1 MKKLVYKLFSLVF
14 IAGVYTSCDDSLDQI
29 PFDNLSSDTA
39 FITAADFEN
48 GIRGVYSGLTAAGY
62 YGSSD
67 AGSLISFPDVISDN
81 VTLAQRGRRSKQY
94 LHEFQY
100 LPSATMTG
108 FYINAYSVI
117 FRANNILFQLDDFNG
132 ESKANIAA
140 EARALR
146 AMAHFDLVR
155 TFGKIPTQAADAN
168 GSLGVAYVT
177 EPDPLIEPA
186 RNTVGEVYQNIV
198 NDLTFAAANINTD
211 NEVGRM
217 SRDAVNVLLSRV
229 YLYMGQWQNAINAAN
244 NVSTPIAPRS
254 TVPGI
259 WQDTEDAGVVFKIP
273 VEETI
278 FPNFNIG
285 VTWSQGNVTT
295 LIPEY
300 VVAFDFYNLFSDDD
314 IRKEAYTM
322 QGSNTSN
329 QTTLQ
334 FNAIKKLFGRPGEFN
349 GKVDIK
355 SLRAEEALL
364 NKAEA
369 QFELGQT
376 AQALTTL
383 NQLRDQRYT
392 SYTGGET
399 GNALRDAI
407 RLERRLEFAFEYQR
421 FFDLKRWGL
430 SIQRGGFG
438 DLADGTG
445 TPSENQTLQAGDIK
459 FQLPFSST
467 SLDLNPNL
475 VQNPGY

>member
-1 MKKLVYKLFSLVF
+1 MKKLVYKIFSLVL
-14 IAGVYTSCDDSLDQI
+14 IAGVFTSCESELDQI

-39 FITAADFEN
+39 FITASDFEN

-67 AGSLISFPDVISDN
+67 AGSLLSFPDVISDN
-81 VTLAQRGRRSKQY
+81 VTLAQRGRRTKRI
-94 LHEFQY
+94 LHEFEY
-100 LPSATMTG
+100 LPSQTIRG
-108 FYINAYSVI
+108 FYANAYTVI
-117 FRANNILFQLDDFNG
+117 FRANNLLFYLEDFNG
-132 ESKANIAA
+132 DNKANISA

-146 AMAHFDLVR
+146 AKAHFDLVR
-155 TFGKIPTQAADAN
+155 TFGKIPTQSGDAN
-168 GSLGVAYVT
+168 ASLGVAYLT
-177 EPDPLIEPA
+177 EPDPLVEPS
-186 RNTVGEVYQNIV
+186 RNTVGEVYEKILE
-198 NDLTFAAANINTD
+198 DLTFAAANIDTN
-211 NEVGRM
+211 NPEGRM

-244 NVSTPIAPRS
+244 NVTTPIAPRAA
-254 TVPGI
+254 VPGI
-259 WQDTEDAGVVFKIP
+259 WEDTEDAGVVFKIP

-285 VTWSQGNVTT
+285 VTWSQGNITT

-300 VVAFDFYNLFSDDD
+300 VVSFDFFNLFSDDD

-322 QGSNTSN
+322 SASNNASGM
-329 QTTLQ
+329 Q
-334 FNAIKKLFGRPGEFN
+334 FNAIKKLFGRPGQFN
-349 GKVDIK
+349 GNVDIK

-392 SYTGGET
+392 SYVGGET

-430 SIQRGGFG
+430 PIQRGGFG
-438 DLADGTG
+438 DLADGSG
-445 TPSENQTLQAGDIK
+445 TPSENQTLPAGDIR
-459 FQLPFSST
+459 FQLPFSAISI
-467 SLDLNPNL
+467 DRNPNL

>member
-1 MKKLVYKLFSLVF
+1 MKKLVYKIFSLVF
-14 IAGVYTSCDDSLDQI
+14 IAGVLSSCESELDQI
-29 PFDNLSSDTA
+29 PFDELSSDTA

-67 AGSLISFPDVISDN
+67 AGSLLSFPDVISDN
-81 VTLAQRGRRSKQY
+81 TTLAQRGRRSKSI

-100 LPSATMTG
+100 LPSQTIRG
-108 FYINAYSVI
+108 FYANAYTVI
-117 FRANNILFQLDDFNG
+117 FRANNILFHIEDFNG
-132 ESKANIAA
+132 DNKANITA

-155 TFGKIPTQAADAN
+155 TFGKIPTQSVDAN
-168 GSLGVAYVT
+168 GSLGVAYLT
-177 EPDPLIEPA
+177 EVDPLIEPS
-186 RNTVGEVYQNIV
+186 RNTVGEVYELILA
-198 NDLTFAAANINTD
+198 DLTFAAANINAD
-211 NEVGRM
+211 NDEGRM

-244 NVSTPIAPRS
+244 NVTTPIAPRNS
-254 TVPGI
+254 VVGVWEDTSQAGLVFYIPNEATVI
-259 WQDTEDAGVVFKIP
+259 
-273 VEETI
+273 
-278 FPNFNIG
+278 NLNIG
-285 VTWSQGNVTT
+285 VTWSQGGLTS

-300 VVAFDFYNLFSDDD
+300 VVSYEFFTKFSDDD

-322 QGSNTSN
+322 PAANNASGM
-329 QTTLQ
+329 Q
-334 FNAIKKLFGRPGEFN
+334 FNAIKKLFGRPGQSN
-349 GKVDIK
+349 GLVDFKI
-355 SLRAEEALL
+355 LRAEEALL

-369 QFELGQT
+369 QYELGQT

-392 SYTGGET
+392 SYVGGET
-399 GNALRDAI
+399 GTALRDAI

-421 FFDLKRWGL
+421 FFDIKRWGL
-430 SIQRGGFG
+430 PIQRGAFG
-438 DLADGTG
+438 DLADGSG
-445 TPSENQTLQAGDIK
+445 TPSENLTLPAGDIR
-459 FQLPFSST
+459 FQLPLSTT

>member
-1 MKKLVYKLFSLVF
+1 MKKLVYKIFSLVF

-67 AGSLISFPDVISDN
+67 AGSLLSFPDVISDN
-81 VTLAQRGRRSKQY
+81 TTLAQRGRRSKSI

-100 LPSATMTG
+100 LPSQTIRG
-108 FYINAYSVI
+108 FYANAYTVI
-117 FRANNILFQLDDFNG
+117 FRANNLLFYAEDFEG
-132 ESKANIAA
+132 ESKANIVA

-168 GSLGVAYVT
+168 GSLGVPYVT

-186 RNTVGEVYQNIV
+186 RNTVGEVYQNILD
-198 NDLTFAAANINTD
+198 DLTYAAANINTD
-211 NEVGRM
+211 NPEGRM

-244 NVSTPIAPRS
+244 NVTTPIAPRES
-254 TVPGI
+254 VVGI
-259 WQDTEDAGVVFKIP
+259 WEDTSQDGLVFYIP
-273 VEETI
+273 NEATVL
-278 FPNFNIG
+278 NLNIG
-285 VTWSQGNVTT
+285 VTWSQGGLTS

-300 VVAFDFYNLFSDDD
+300 VVSYELFNLYSEDD
-314 IRKEAYTM
+314 IRKDAYTM
-322 QGSNTSN
+322 SAANNASGM
-329 QTTLQ
+329 Q
-334 FNAIKKLFGRPGEFN
+334 FNAIKKLYGRPGQSN
-349 GKVDIK
+349 GLVDFKI
-355 SLRAEEALL
+355 LRAEEALL

-392 SYTGGET
+392 TYTGGET

-421 FFDLKRWGL
+421 FFDIKRWGQ
-430 SIQRGGFG
+430 SIQREDFG

-445 TPSENQTLQAGDIK
+445 TPSENLTLPAGDIK
-459 FQLPFSST
+459 FQLPLST
-467 SLDLNPNL
+467 STLDLNPNL